1 MNFGSFIPE
10 TLEEV
15 YATSLKTNGAVVF
28 NMEECSS
35 FDLSGDQT
43 TSEVTGKNGDVV
55 SILKSKKTL
64 KFSAESPYFSLDS
77 IAAIRGGKVKEVTS
91 SDKYTLRKFDILTL
105 SGDKK
110 LTLEDTPVTV
120 TSEERTVQVVLE
132 VALLNSDGSTKE
144 VVTTDATCADK
155 VVTLTSGNAGDTYR
169 VVYDTEKTSGQIY
182 VDEADKFSDTVSLYL
197 KFTGHDACKTKDL
210 VLYVKIPQFDF
221 SGSYTMSGS
230 DGKPASLKVEGN
242 AVKSLC
248 SGNKQLAEWYIA

>member
-1 MNFGSFIPE
+1 MNLGSFIPE

-15 YATSLKTNGAVVF
+15 YATSLKTDGSVVF
-28 NMEECSS
+28 NMEECGS

-43 TSEVTGKNGDVV
+43 TNEVTGKNGDVV

-77 IAAIRGGKVKEVTS
+77 IAAIRGGKTKEVTS
-91 SDKYTLRKFDILTL
+91 DSKYTLRKFDILTL
-105 SGDKK
+105 SSEKK

-120 TSEERTVQVVLE
+120 KTAQVVLE

-144 VVTTDATCADK
+144 VVTDKATVATN
-155 VVTLTSGNAGDTYR
+155 VVTLESGNAGDTYR
-169 VVYDTEKTSGQIY
+169 VVYDTEKTSGQVY

-210 VLYVKIPQFDF
+210 ILYVKIPQFDF
-221 SGSYTMSGS
+221 SGSFTMSGS